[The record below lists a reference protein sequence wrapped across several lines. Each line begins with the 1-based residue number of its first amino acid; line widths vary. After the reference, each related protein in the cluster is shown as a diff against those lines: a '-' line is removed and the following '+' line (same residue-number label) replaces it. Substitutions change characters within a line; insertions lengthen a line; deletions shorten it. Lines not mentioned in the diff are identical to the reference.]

1 MHAVFVLWGI
11 INSREVRAVK
21 ERYTIGETAKL
32 FNISVQTL
40 RFYEKM
46 GLITPDH
53 VNPKTGYR
61 YYSPGQFHIIDRI
74 HYLKELGLSLK
85 DIKDIIHSGQV
96 EDLQFFLRKNLADRK
111 SELAKL
117 QDMISDLQWYINY
130 FTYMDTKGGED
141 KLYVANLEERFML
154 SAPCSPNEPF
164 EDIEMHLTQL
174 RSRKEFQSL
183 RYRRHY
189 SFLIEF
195 EDMMKQ
201 RFAPISASIY
211 LKERPQIP
219 SPFITTLPA
228 GEYLCFTGQL
238 RLHQWRSDEVWNF
251 FENSEYEPVFAVA
264 NEYEDNL
271 VEYSETPYEIQVY
284 LNKKNNN

>member
-1 MHAVFVLWGI
+1 
-11 INSREVRAVK
+11 
-21 ERYTIGETAKL
+21 
-32 FNISVQTL
+32 VQTL

-46 GLITPDH
+46 NVITPAH

-61 YYSPGQFHIIDRI
+61 YYSHSQFHIIDRI

-96 EDLQFFLRKNLADRK
+96 DDLQFFLHKNLADRQ
-111 SELAKL
+111 AKMAQL
-117 QDMISDLQWYINY
+117 QEMISDLQWYINY
-130 FTYMDTKGGED
+130 FTYMDNEGETD
-141 KLYVANLEERFML
+141 KLYVATLEERYML

-164 EDIEMHLTQL
+164 ENIEMHLTQL

-189 SFLIEF
+189 SFLINF

-201 RFAPISASIY
+201 RFAPVSASIY
-211 LKERPQIP
+211 LKEKPQIP
-219 SPFITTLPA
+219 SLFITTLPA
-228 GEYLCFTGQL
+228 GEYLCFSAQL
-238 RLHQWRSDEVWNF
+238 RLHKWRSEEVWEF
-251 FENSEYEPVFAVA
+251 FENHNYEPVFAVA

-271 VEYSETPYEIQVY
+271 VEYIETPYEIQVY
-284 LNKKNNN
+284 LNKKSGR